1 VISSPL
7 TRYER
12 VYAELLSRYLIGPL
26 AKYRKIAGLRLDAD
40 GVFHL
45 VVPNRHGDLVLHSCP
60 HLDGRIVTEDRIPGQ
75 RISLRAAV
83 NRDGWDVAVWVERIL
98 LENQFAASEITLP
111 S

>member
-1 VISSPL
+1 MPSPL
-7 TRYER
+7 RRYER
-12 VYAELLSRYLIGPL
+12 SYDSLLSRYLLGPL
-26 AKYRKIAGLRLDAD
+26 AKYRDIAGLRLDAD

-45 VVPNRHGDLVLHSCP
+45 VVPNRHGDLVLYSCP
-60 HLDGRIVTEDRIPGQ
+60 HLDGRVVREDRIPGQ

-83 NRDGWDVAVWVERIL
+83 NRDGWDVAVWTERIL

>member
-1 VISSPL
+1 MPSPL
-7 TRYER
+7 PRYER
-12 VYAELLSRYLIGPL
+12 AYAELLSRYLVGPL
-26 AKYRKIAGLRLDAD
+26 AKYRKVAGLRLDAD

-45 VVPNRHGDLVLHSCP
+45 VLPNRHGDLVLYSCP
-60 HLDGRIVTEDRIPGQ
+60 HLDGRVVNVDRLPGQ

-83 NRDGWDVAVWVERIL
+83 NRDGWYVAVWAERVL

>member
-1 VISSPL
+1 
-7 TRYER
+7 
-12 VYAELLSRYLIGPL
+12 VYDLLLSHYLLGPL
-26 AKYRKIAGLRLDAD
+26 ARYRDIAGLRLDAE

-45 VVPNRHGDLVLHSCP
+45 VVPNRHGDLVLYTCP
-60 HLDGRIVTEDRIPGQ
+60 HRDGYVVSEDRLPGQ

-98 LENQFAASEITLP
+98 LENQFATSEITMP